1 MKTSLDSTFENLEVV
16 FLQTSVG
23 EKVMVD
29 AQYLP
34 SAFCNRLSHQCLSW
48 IKSTHKKL
56 FPKIMRPHTLW
67 SKLYKRWVRQDFLDR
82 AHKNEPNIDT
92 IEEHAV
98 KTFANYPFEFPAV
111 SIKERM
117 NWKLFFMSMHA
128 PVTDLYETV
137 SQHKSMHILK
147 LVYFFLQ
154 RLRVVVCSTI
164 ETYEPYHMAN
174 MIWFVLSDC
183 CFIVMLLSHFDMHSV
198 DHQSSGL
205 ITI

>member
-1 MKTSLDSTFENLEVV
+1 MSESLNQSNPGSKYILIIDDNRLQKTSLDTTFENLEVV
-16 FLQTSVG
+16 FLQANVG
-23 EKVMVD
+23 EKESVLPFKCQSETS
-29 AQYLP
+29 AEYLLT
-34 SAFCNRLSHQCLSW
+34 NE
-48 IKSTHKKL
+48 KL

-128 PVTDLYETV
+128 PVTDL
-137 SQHKSMHILK
+137 S
-147 LVYFFLQ
+147 
-154 RLRVVVCSTI
+154 
-164 ETYEPYHMAN
+164 
-174 MIWFVLSDC
+174 
-183 CFIVMLLSHFDMHSV
+183 
-198 DHQSSGL
+198 
-205 ITI
+205 